1 MKHASGF
8 NIADDDDVEFYRS
21 KETRRQKNAFKNCKQ
36 HKAESNLREF
46 SDLANLVLL
55 VGHKCNLIWATH
67 LIKTENFETLFI
79 SPSRCYLVFQSQ
91 PGKYRNNM

>member
-21 KETRRQKNAFKNCKQ
+21 KETRRQKNAYKNCKQ
-36 HKAESNLREF
+36 HKAESNLRDF

-55 VGHKCNLIWATH
+55 VGHKCNLLDVFVFFTFSYKPFFAQI
-67 LIKTENFETLFI
+67 LVI
-79 SPSRCYLVFQSQ
+79 STFLQII
-91 PGKYRNNM
+91 

>member
-55 VGHKCNLIWATH
+55 VDHKCNLIWATH
-67 LIKTENFETLFI
+67 VIKTENFETLFI

-91 PGKYRNNM
+91 PGKYSNNM